1 MFKNNYLRPSL
12 FVALVLAGFAGQAAQ
27 AASIIVGTCK
37 PGIQFA
43 TIGAAI
49 TAAPGGATVNVC
61 PGIYPE
67 QVTIDKD
74 LVLKGIVSGN
84 SGAAI
89 ITSPPGGLVPNANKL
104 GGAGVEAQVYVHDA
118 TVTISTLTM
127 DAANSNLDSLGCDGN
142 PVGIFFKNASGVI
155 TRNSVRNDVLS
166 LALNG
171 CEGGLGIYAASASS
185 SDTVQITFNSVENY
199 QKNGITVNGPGTGGG
214 PTGTISSNTVIGQG
228 PTSGAAENSI
238 QVGFG
243 ATGTIASNTVGSDVW
258 APDVF
263 GDVGNAA
270 AGILVYAAPNVIVKS
285 NNVSQTQYGIAIVT
299 DSNFG
304 SADNAQVTSNTVSTT
319 HLYDGIDLCSNSN
332 VATLNTVNGSDEAAV
347 HVDATCSSTGNN
359 NTVNGNKINSA
370 CAGILVGPGTSG
382 NNIGT
387 NTYYNTVTLKM
398 TGSDTCTPA
407 PIRSGKL
414 SQARSH
420 GKFSPAR

>member
-1 MFKNNYLRPSL
+1 
-12 FVALVLAGFAGQAAQ
+12 
-27 AASIIVGTCK
+27 
-37 PGIQFA
+37 
-43 TIGAAI
+43 
-49 TAAPGGATVNVC
+49 
-61 PGIYPE
+61 
-67 QVTIDKD
+67 
-74 LVLKGIVSGN
+74 
-84 SGAAI
+84 
-89 ITSPPGGLVPNANKL
+89 
-104 GGAGVEAQVYVHDA
+104 
-118 TVTISTLTM
+118 
-127 DAANSNLDSLGCDGN
+127 
-142 PVGIFFKNASGVI
+142 
-155 TRNSVRNDVLS
+155 
-166 LALNG
+166 
-171 CEGGLGIYAASASS
+171 
-185 SDTVQITFNSVENY
+185 
-199 QKNGITVNGPGTGGG
+199 
-214 PTGTISSNTVIGQG
+214 VIGQG

-285 NNVSQTQYGIAIVT
+285 NNVSQTQYGIAIVS
-299 DSNFG
+299 DSSVG

-332 VATLNTVNGSDEAAV
+332 VATLNTINGSDEAAV